1 MGVNSLASPGYGFN
15 DAAVLLTSIVQ
26 QATGQKVLTPTSLTD
41 FVSVGTS
48 ALQSGY
54 DPLLNAIS
62 VVLGRT
68 IFSIRPYS
76 ERFGGLRADVQRW
89 GNHVRKLKIADD
101 DFESDQRFYE
111 AAGDFWDNGDSADMY
126 KIKKPKPVQ
135 LNFYGQN
142 VWQDHVTVFRDQL
155 DVAFKDPD
163 ELMQFTSMIMTNMSN
178 RMAQARETCARAA
191 LANFIGAKNILGAG
205 HVIHLVDEYN
215 TQTGSTLTA
224 ATVMQPANYATFIR
238 WLAGYIK
245 TLSRRMEERSSMFQV
260 NISGKTVVQHTPRDR
275 QKLYLLA
282 DYVNRMDAEV
292 LSTTYNQQYL
302 GIGDFEEVSFW
313 QSIQNPDE
321 IKVTPTYLNASN
333 GNVANGTAQAMSK
346 VFGVLFDEEAVM
358 TQEVNQWNAPTP
370 FNVAGGYTNFFFHKS
385 DRYLN
390 DFTEKGV
397 VLLLDQAST

>member
-15 DAAVLLTSIVQ
+15 DAAVLLQSIVE
-26 QATGQKVLTPTSLTD
+26 QATGQKVLTATNLQD
-41 FVSVGTS
+41 FASIGTT
-48 ALQSGY
+48 ALQAGF

-76 ERFGGLRADVQRW
+76 ERFGGLRADAQRW
-89 GNHVRKLKIADD
+89 GNHVRKLKLADD
-101 DFESDQRFYE
+101 EFESDQRYYE
-111 AAGDFWDNGDSADMY
+111 ATSDFWDDGDSADMY
-126 KIKKPKPVQ
+126 TIKKPKPVQ

-142 VWQDHVTVFRDQL
+142 VWQDHVTVYRDQL
-155 DVAFKDPD
+155 DVAFHDPD

-191 LANFIGAKNILGAG
+191 LANFIASKNILGTG
-205 HVIHLVDEYN
+205 HVIHLVTEYN
-215 TQTGSTLTA
+215 TQTGSTETASSILT
-224 ATVMQPANYATFIR
+224 PAVYATFIR

-245 TLSRRMEERSSMFQV
+245 TLSRRMEERSNLYQV
-260 NISGKTVVQHTPRDR
+260 NITGKVVNQHTPRDR

-292 LSTTYNQQYL
+292 LSTTYNEQYL

-313 QSIQNPDE
+313 QSIQSPDE
-321 IKVTPTYLNASN
+321 IKVSPAYMNTSGTIVN
-333 GNVANGTAQAMSK
+333 GAAQSMSA

-370 FNVAGGYTNFFFHKS
+370 FNVAGGYTNFYFHKA

-390 DFTEKGV
+390 DFSEKGV
-397 VLLLDQAST
+397 VMLLDEASS